1 MIVHIYYTP
10 QNAGL
15 YVNGEQVAS
24 INLSESDKVFPAPS
38 INGLSNDWFG
48 FYAYEN
54 VSPIQ
59 VDCVSIYPYKMSIDL
74 AKINFVKGQAVES
87 PEKKRTSYSSAPF
100 EVDFQ
105 YSKNANSYSYPGL
118 GSWQHGVSDN
128 MAVTYT
134 SISAPS
140 YSIPGFTTQNKTK
153 TIDDWYDFSKT
164 FLSPTTSLSSGKI
177 IDNAQYFRLSDLDME
192 NQDWDSESYLSF
204 ASANMTLDNTV
215 AFYSTIQLPATLSNQ
230 TITKIYDQSGRSF
243 EILLVGDSS
252 SSTPTWTVDYVFK
265 INGRA
270 IGNPIKSISV
280 SPSQDLAIGINPQKI
295 VLNNSSIVDLKSFFS
310 DLRSLKMSF
319 GGNGS
324 FSDTFTG
331 KVYRIGFC
339 NQNNYDKVFDT
350 YFSNSDG
357 VISLGNSIS
366 FANFNLLI
374 ATYTLFSNYT
384 FSNLILDIATY
395 GEFSDHIPLSVLATN
410 VLDTDGNSV
419 STIDSIQVF
428 SSIPD
433 YDVSNSI
440 TKMYARLI
448 DISQPIVDATVT
460 RSETINGLLA
470 PDADDIVTSR
480 YSIKT
485 DTAIILPQTVL
496 QNIASYAIEIS
507 FEFEIPGIIRNPLS
521 VGKLHVSSYGIN
533 KSADSKTAIGSRY
546 GTDVFQYKTTNGL
559 TRYNS
564 FVPYSIYKDTTPY
577 VHLTNYS
584 GIRKV
589 GDISTSEGILL
600 PINPHG
606 ANSYIVSVMQM
617 SILHRDTFPVD
628 PVEIARI
635 EGFKDDY
642 TSPFNVILYAKRSD
656 ANGYVADVYAEI
668 YDPTG
673 STPGYE
679 SFTSISIHVNGIEHD
694 HYAESAIRYKEWAVL
709 SVSFTDFMFFNT
721 KTTGAIKITGP
732 FLFNNFTDYQLMPY
746 QVGKSRTFNNWDT
759 ISTTKLWS
767 TPGTATWQDG
777 IWVAGTQPVEGL
789 SLENIYNSYF
799 GSSTILSDSGD
810 TTFTVGSV
818 QKNIYTGNDTS
829 LLIKKPA

>member
-1 MIVHIYYTP
+1 
-10 QNAGL
+10 
-15 YVNGEQVAS
+15 
-24 INLSESDKVFPAPS
+24 
-38 INGLSNDWFG
+38 
-48 FYAYEN
+48 
-54 VSPIQ
+54 
-59 VDCVSIYPYKMSIDL
+59 
-74 AKINFVKGQAVES
+74 
-87 PEKKRTSYSSAPF
+87 
-100 EVDFQ
+100 
-105 YSKNANSYSYPGL
+105 
-118 GSWQHGVSDN
+118 
-128 MAVTYT
+128 
-134 SISAPS
+134 
-140 YSIPGFTTQNKTK
+140 
-153 TIDDWYDFSKT
+153 
-164 FLSPTTSLSSGKI
+164 
-177 IDNAQYFRLSDLDME
+177 
-192 NQDWDSESYLSF
+192 
-204 ASANMTLDNTV
+204 
-215 AFYSTIQLPATLSNQ
+215 
-230 TITKIYDQSGRSF
+230 
-243 EILLVGDSS
+243 
-252 SSTPTWTVDYVFK
+252 
-265 INGRA
+265 
-270 IGNPIKSISV
+270 
-280 SPSQDLAIGINPQKI
+280 
-295 VLNNSSIVDLKSFFS
+295 
-310 DLRSLKMSF
+310 
-319 GGNGS
+319 
-324 FSDTFTG
+324 
-331 KVYRIGFC
+331 
-339 NQNNYDKVFDT
+339 
-350 YFSNSDG
+350 
-357 VISLGNSIS
+357 
-366 FANFNLLI
+366 
-374 ATYTLFSNYT
+374 
-384 FSNLILDIATY
+384 
-395 GEFSDHIPLSVLATN
+395 